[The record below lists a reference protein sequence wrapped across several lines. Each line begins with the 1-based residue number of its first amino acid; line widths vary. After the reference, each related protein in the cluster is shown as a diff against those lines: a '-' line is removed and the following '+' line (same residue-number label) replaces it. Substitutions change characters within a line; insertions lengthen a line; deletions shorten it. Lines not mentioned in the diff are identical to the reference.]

1 MGSTS
6 RRLGTNRLRPSLSSS
21 WKTTTNH
28 RPHLLDRVPSPTAG
42 SISGEA
48 LHPPSVP
55 PSHEAPRH
63 RRGPPHTTDAAAA
76 TPHHC
81 VADVCNHVQTPAGCG
96 HKGRATPRELELHPA
111 QPLPLQVVHPTDH
124 TIFFSSSILLPLC
137 FCSSRCFKKVV
148 VEKQKAE
155 VQ

>member
-111 QPLPLQVVHPTDH
+111 QPLPLQVV
-124 TIFFSSSILLPLC
+124 
-137 FCSSRCFKKVV
+137 